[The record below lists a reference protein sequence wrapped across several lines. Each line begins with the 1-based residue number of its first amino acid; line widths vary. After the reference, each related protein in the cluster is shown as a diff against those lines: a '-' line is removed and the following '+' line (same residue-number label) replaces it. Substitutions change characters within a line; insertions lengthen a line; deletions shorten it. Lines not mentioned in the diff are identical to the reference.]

1 MFDKF
6 ICKAHIALVHDISN
20 VWTKLAESNMFR
32 RGSDILLTAVQTL
45 FCSARERHAPEKF
58 LVACRCFSIGNFS
71 AKQWLQRLLR
81 AFSLAQQR
89 CREMLWSYKRIAR
102 RDSATPITAP
112 STIFLDP
119 SAAAYSW
126 SPSFSN
132 SDRKDRQLN
141 PKRKAAILIA
151 W

>member
-1 MFDKF
+1 MSQHSQQLDSD
-6 ICKAHIALVHDISN
+6 IALR
-20 VWTKLAESNMFR
+20 LNMFR
-32 RGSDILLTAVQTL
+32 RGSDILLTAVKTL

-58 LVACRCFSIGNFS
+58 LVACRCISIGNVA

-81 AFSLAQQR
+81 AFPSLNSAAGK
-89 CREMLWSYKRIAR
+89 CFGPTNAL
-102 RDSATPITAP
+102 RDLATPIMAP

-126 SPSFSN
+126 SPRFSN

-141 PKRKAAILIA
+141 PKRKAAVLIA
-151 W
+151 